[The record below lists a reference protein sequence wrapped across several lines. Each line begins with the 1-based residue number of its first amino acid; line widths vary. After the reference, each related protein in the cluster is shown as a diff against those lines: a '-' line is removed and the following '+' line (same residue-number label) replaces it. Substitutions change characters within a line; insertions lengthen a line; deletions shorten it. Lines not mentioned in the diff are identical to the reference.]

1 MRWEKRGPPRISE
14 ALFGLPASNY
24 NRDAAPVRREPRPQE
39 SKSQTLL
46 ARGKNGKANLMVS
59 TPVLTALVS
68 LGGLAGVLAW
78 RVREGRTAVTLKKIV
93 MPPLGMATGF
103 CMFFYPPCRVPF
115 LWGLAA
121 FLIGA
126 IVLAYPLL
134 LTSDLH
140 WHDGEIRMKRSS
152 MFFTV
157 IIVLALIRWAAR
169 GYFDSFLSLEQTGA
183 IFYLLA
189 FGMILRWRAKL
200 LLAYRALTA
209 GPSLPVPTP
218 EQAAAD

>member
-1 MRWEKRGPPRISE
+1 
-14 ALFGLPASNY
+14 
-24 NRDAAPVRREPRPQE
+24 
-39 SKSQTLL
+39 
-46 ARGKNGKANLMVS
+46 MVS
-59 TPVLTALVS
+59 TPVLTAVVS

-115 LWGLAA
+115 LWGFAA

-126 IVLAYPLL
+126 IVLAYTLL
-134 LTSDLH
+134 ATSALH
-140 WHDGEIRMKRSS
+140 LHNGEIRMKRSS
-152 MFFTV
+152 MFFAV

-200 LLAYRALTA
+200 FVAYRALTA
-209 GPSLPVPTP
+209 EPSLPVPTP
-218 EQAAAD
+218 EQAPAE